1 MAMEQIAIYGAGDF
15 GQEIAWLIQECRNG
29 GASYEAVCFI
39 DDDEAKQSKLL
50 NSVPVMAL
58 ADASRAFPDARVVG
72 AVGDPRIRESMTGKA
87 AAAGFGFAT
96 LVHPRVERSR
106 LVDIGEGT
114 VILPGTTLTTN
125 IVLGRHVLIN
135 PGCTLGHDAVL
146 GDFATLSPG
155 VHISG
160 RVHLGRRVFVGTG
173 ASTVHGTKDT
183 PLVIGDDAVVGA
195 GACVTK
201 SVPAGETVVGV
212 PARPI
217 ETRDQSQMAE
227 ARPSPSRVGLPV
239 S

>member
-1 MAMEQIAIYGAGDF
+1 MAAEQIAVYGAGDF
-15 GQEIAWLIQECRNG
+15 GQEIAWLVEECRNG
-29 GASYEAVCFI
+29 GSSYEVVCFI
-39 DDDEAKQSKLL
+39 DDDTAKQGTRVSD
-50 NSVPVMAL
+50 VPVMAL
-58 ADASRAFPDARVVG
+58 AEARRSFPEARVVC
-72 AVGDPRIRESMTGKA
+72 AVGDPRIRESMATMA

-106 LVDIGEGT
+106 AFEIGEGT
-114 VILPGTTLTTN
+114 VILPGTTMTTH

-135 PGCTLGHDAVL
+135 PGCTLGHDVVL

-155 VHISG
+155 VHLSG

-173 ASTVHGTKDT
+173 ASTVHGTKGA

-201 SVPAGETVVGV
+201 SVPTGETVVGV
-212 PARPI
+212 PARPVD
-217 ETRDQSQMAE
+217 TRSRGPMAE
-227 ARPSPSRVGLPV
+227 IRPSRTSVKV